1 VTQEE
6 VHWGVELNIHL
17 NEKNHP
23 QIPQKSDKVET
34 KKHHEEGNLPLWV
47 VSKTYE
53 NELHYCGEVILSHG
67 FGMNYRSEDENEA
80 NKIPELKNRIF
91 SLW

>member
-53 NELHYCGEVILSHG
+53 NELSYCGEVILGHV
-67 FGMNYRSEDENEA
+67 FNVDNYSGDENEV
-80 NKIPELKNRIF
+80 KKK
-91 SLW
+91 SQK